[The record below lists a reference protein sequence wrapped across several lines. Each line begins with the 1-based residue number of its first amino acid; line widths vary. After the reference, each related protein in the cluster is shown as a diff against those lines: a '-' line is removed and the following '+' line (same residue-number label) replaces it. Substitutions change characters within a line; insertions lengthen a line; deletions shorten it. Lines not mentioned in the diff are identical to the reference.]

1 MHPLLKPFFIM
12 RNGSVVR
19 LVREPG
25 RAFEFDDESGVIE
38 AALRLMDGS
47 RDISAVAAGIGD
59 DWPDVS
65 EDDVKDLVIA
75 LDRDCLIEDGS
86 APDLLS
92 AAVQARYMSNLAF
105 FGTFA
110 SLDTS
115 RQVFQD
121 RLRSAHVLQL
131 GVGGLGS
138 SLLLGLAGSGV
149 GRITLLDCD
158 RVELKNLTRQFLY
171 TEADVGHP
179 KVECA
184 AARARAL
191 NSGIEVDTVQRRVC
205 GPADVADLLG
215 DVDLVLCG
223 IDRPRGV
230 SIWVNDACA
239 AAGVPMIVGGMG
251 VTSLVYWSVLPG
263 VSGCMRC
270 WEPDR
275 EPMDD
280 AAGPAVG
287 AGLVE
292 VNRALGPIASLAAG
306 LVGVEALR
314 YLTGF
319 ASPVSAGRLWL
330 LDLVTGA
337 CRIEEEW
344 DRRTG
349 CPVCA
354 GATPRPGHCREP
366 SAAGTH

>member
-1 MHPLLKPFFIM
+1 MRPLLKPFFIV

-19 LVREPG
+19 LVREPS

-47 RDISAVAAGIGD
+47 RDVPAVAAGLGD
-59 DWPDVS
+59 GWPDVS
-65 EDDVKDLVIA
+65 EDDVEDLVTA
-75 LDRDCLIEDGS
+75 LDRDGLIEDGS
-86 APDLLS
+86 APAVLS
-92 AAVQARYMSNLAF
+92 AAEQARYVSNLEF

-110 SLDTS
+110 SLATS

-171 TEADVGHP
+171 TEADVGCP
-179 KVECA
+179 KVERA

-191 NSGIEVDTVQRRVC
+191 NSGIAVDTVQRRVC

-251 VTSLVYWSVLPG
+251 VTRLVYWSVLPG

-270 WEPDR
+270 WDPDR
-275 EPMDD
+275 EPMVDV
-280 AAGPAVG
+280 AGPADG
-287 AGLVE
+287 AGLVA
-292 VNRALGPIASLAAG
+292 VNRALGPVASLAAG

-314 YLTGF
+314 YLSGF
-319 ASPVSAGRLWL
+319 APPVSAGRLWL

-337 CRIEEEW
+337 CRVEEEW
-344 DRRTG
+344 DRRAD
-349 CPVCA
+349 CPACA
-354 GATPRPGHCREP
+354 EATPRTALCREP
-366 SAAGTH
+366 ASGKP